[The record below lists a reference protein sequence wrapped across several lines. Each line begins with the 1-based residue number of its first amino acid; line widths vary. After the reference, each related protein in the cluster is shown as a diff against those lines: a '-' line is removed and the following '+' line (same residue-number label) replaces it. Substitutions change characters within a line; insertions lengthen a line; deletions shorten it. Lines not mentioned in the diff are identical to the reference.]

1 MNPQDLNHWRNWLAQ
16 TDPQEW
22 TNFAERHAAEL
33 AAVQTAWAHYQ
44 TETGS
49 LKADGQ
55 PESRA
60 ADTAPTPSDDTGSL
74 KTEAAPENTPSA
86 AAPQTQPEAEAETQ
100 DKTPAPPQTPPE
112 PETTPPADSGSLKAD
127 PMPAPRILPPLP
139 NARAGEAYRAP
150 LPPSAANVTISP
162 AACGLVW
169 NEADHS
175 ISGTPAAAG
184 DVEIRYTVPEHGAHT
199 PVRQTLY
206 INPDPKSL
214 WQDKPSDPAAPYAKP
229 DRAGEIQTTPSGTL
243 IAARVRGRSHA
254 HNGTHCD
261 DDYTIRHHPRTNL
274 HFLAVSDGAG
284 SAQYS
289 RHGSRLAVQAAADT
303 VWQLL
308 DDPAQDFFR
317 LPDYDTANQKRV
329 LSALIRHAAYQAYA
343 AQVEAARTE
352 SIPLKSLSATLLIT
366 LILPT
371 AGKWL
376 VAAYWVGDG
385 AAAVWQPESR
395 TACLLGS
402 PDGGA
407 YSGETVFLAA
417 AEVSGEKLDQR
428 TKTGES
434 PIPPVLILMT
444 DGVSDPKFETDAGLT
459 DNARWNALWTELQA
473 PLSAPDPAAAL
484 QNWLDFWSPGNHDDR
499 TVALFVPNQNK
510 AA

>member
-22 TNFAERHAAEL
+22 ANFAERHAAEL

-60 ADTAPTPSDDTGSL
+60 ADPAPTPSDDTGSL
-74 KTEAAPENTPSA
+74 KAEAAPENAPSA
-86 AAPQTQPEAEAETQ
+86 AAPQTPPEDEAQ
-100 DKTPAPPQTPPE
+100 DEAPAPPQTPPE
-112 PETTPPADSGSLKAD
+112 PETAPPADSGSLKAD

-229 DRAGEIQTTPSGTL
+229 DRTGEIQTTPSGTL

-366 LILPT
+366 LVLPT

-459 DNARWNALWTELQA
+459 DNARWNALWIELQA